1 LAKTRVLIV
10 DDSVVLRRGL
20 TAALSRDPD
29 VAVAGSASSGR
40 IALMKIPLLRPDIVA
55 LDIDMPGVDGLGAL
69 AAIRQAHPQLAVI
82 VLNVPTAEGAAAT
95 VEALSLGAKD
105 YVTKPASSDRSDDG
119 MKMLA
124 FELAAKIAPTSQQR
138 RREEGASRSVAS
150 TPNSAPAD
158 RGGASVSPHRID
170 VVAIGVST
178 GGPSA
183 LTELL
188 PTFDGD
194 FPVPILIVQH
204 MPASFTKLLAARLA
218 SRCRIRVAEAA
229 AGQVLAP
236 GCAWIAPGDFHLA
249 VERDG
254 DAVRMRLLRDAAENS
269 CRPAADV
276 LFRSVADVYGP
287 HALAVVMTGMGRD
300 GLNGC
305 EEVYR
310 QGGQVLV
317 QDKASS
323 VVWGMPGSIVRAGI
337 ADRIVPLG
345 AMGAAITERVRHH
358 RQTALAEE
366 PG

>member
-138 RREEGASRSVAS
+138 RREEGASRSVAAVS
-150 TPNSAPAD
+150 TAPTVST
-158 RGGASVSPHRID
+158 GSTGSPHRID

-188 PTFDGD
+188 PSFDSD

-218 SRCRIRVAEAA
+218 SRCRIRVAEAV
-229 AGQVLAP
+229 AGQIVSP

-254 DAVRMRLLRDAAENS
+254 DAVRIRLHREAAENS

-276 LFRSVADVYGP
+276 LFRSVAEVYGA

-337 ADRIVPLG
+337 ADRIVALG

-358 RQTALAEE
+358 RQTEE
-366 PG
+366 AG

>member
-105 YVTKPASSDRSDDG
+105 YVTKPAASDRSDDG

-138 RREEGASRSVAS
+138 RREEGVGV
-150 TPNSAPAD
+150 AD
-158 RGGASVSPHRID
+158 RGGASSPAHRID

-188 PTFDGD
+188 PSFDGD

-218 SRCRIRVAEAA
+218 SRCRIRVAEAV
-229 AGQVLAP
+229 AGQVLSP

-254 DAVRMRLLRDAAENS
+254 DAVRMRLHRDAAENS

-345 AMGAAITERVRHH
+345 ALGAAITERVRHH

-366 PG
+366 QG

>member
-1 LAKTRVLIV
+1 MAKTRVLIV

-138 RREEGASRSVAS
+138 RREEGVGV
-150 TPNSAPAD
+150 AD
-158 RGGASVSPHRID
+158 RGGASSPAHRID

-188 PTFDGD
+188 PSFDGD

-218 SRCRIRVAEAA
+218 SRCRIRVAEGV

-254 DAVRMRLLRDAAENS
+254 DAVRMRLHRDAAENS

-345 AMGAAITERVRHH
+345 AMGAAITERVRHR